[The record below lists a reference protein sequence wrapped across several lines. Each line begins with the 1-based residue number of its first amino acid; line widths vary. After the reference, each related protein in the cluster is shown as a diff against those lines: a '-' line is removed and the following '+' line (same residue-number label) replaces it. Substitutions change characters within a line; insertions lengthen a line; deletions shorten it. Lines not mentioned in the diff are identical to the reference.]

1 MLKATELKKDILTH
15 VLTPVG
21 PLPPVLDPDGVYPY
35 QSFCETSARPVIREY
50 NFVKLEKSAV

>member
-15 VLTPVG
+15 VRTPVG

-35 QSFCETSARPVIREY
+35 QSFCETSARLEIREN
-50 NFVKLEKSAV
+50 NFIELEKSAV